1 MGAGLMESIEWFF
14 NLVSSHSSAMETTS
28 LNSQHDKNKDGF
40 LTKDEVIQLSESL
53 LFIFRNEPGDTY
65 LAAVSK
71 FILNAYEFGDATA
84 PDSGHS
90 SPAEPI
96 FADGDSATQARIR
109 SNSVATPHNTP
120 YLSMYSKSCSTDRWR
135 TGS

>member
-1 MGAGLMESIEWFF
+1 MI
-14 NLVSSHSSAMETTS
+14 
-28 LNSQHDKNKDGF
+28 QHDKNKDGY

-53 LFIFRNEPGDTY
+53 LVGLVLPSVLAQTDHQFIFRNEPGDIY

-90 SPAEPI
+90 SPAAPI
-96 FADGDSATQARIR
+96 SADGDSATQARER

-120 YLSMYSKSCSTDRWR
+120 YLSRFSYFLDREL
-135 TGS
+135 G